1 MDSHRQSLFAPL
13 DVPSQVV
20 LSIPSLAYHLA
31 TKFRAVVPLLT
42 AAAMLGSIVPIGID
56 AQVESNIQAADFYPP
71 NLFVSGAQPS
81 IMDCSCT
88 LPG

>member
-1 MDSHRQSLFAPL
+1 MGCHRQSLFAPL

-20 LSIPSLAYHLA
+20 LSIPCLAYRLA
-31 TKFRAVVPLLT
+31 TKFRAAVPLLT
-42 AAAMLGSIVPIGID
+42 AAAVLGSIALIEID
-56 AQVESNIQAADFYPP
+56 AQVESNIQAANFYPP
-71 NLFVSGAQPS
+71 NLFVSDAQPL